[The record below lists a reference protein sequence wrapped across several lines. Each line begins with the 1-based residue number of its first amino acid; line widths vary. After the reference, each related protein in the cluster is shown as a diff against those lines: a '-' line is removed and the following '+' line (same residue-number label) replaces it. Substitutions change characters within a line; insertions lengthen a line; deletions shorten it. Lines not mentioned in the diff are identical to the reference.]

1 VTAGVAGVRSHQQ
14 AGNLPAEVTSF
25 VGRRQQIS
33 EAKRIVCRRRLPTVT
48 GDAGVGKTRLA
59 LHVAAQMQ
67 HAFPSGLWLVELAA
81 LEDGKYACAVV
92 ASKLLAAPPGLQI
105 PATSRQALRSSGE
118 HLLEVPPLP
127 VADLDRQMTT
137 RTLART
143 DAVNLF
149 AERAAFAL
157 PSFTVDASNR
167 ATVAQLSRRLELAIE
182 LAAVRVRALALAQIL
197 DRLDDC
203 YFEFMAEG
211 SRVAVALVQTLHTA
225 MNRLLAVRLGDES
238 ALAQATRISGVAAF
252 FLDDIPRAVPLFE
265 DALAGLRATGERGGV
280 WVDLLHLVV
289 STSACGDSESV
300 LAFGAKCLGLVDSCG
315 GAMSRSWA
323 LGARGIG
330 RWTIGDL
337 QEADRPTREDLPSRG
352 TSPRRPNF
360 VDSVPVLTTCGYLLM
375 IARHKWG
382 VHHHDDSWGWREA
395 ISGPRMRM
403 PGPARP
409 PGPGSWVV

>member
-1 VTAGVAGVRSHQQ
+1 
-14 AGNLPAEVTSF
+14 
-25 VGRRQQIS
+25 
-33 EAKRIVCRRRLPTVT
+33 
-48 GDAGVGKTRLA
+48 
-59 LHVAAQMQ
+59 
-67 HAFPSGLWLVELAA
+67 
-81 LEDGKYACAVV
+81 VV

-105 PATSRQALRSSGE
+105 PATSRQALRSSWE
-118 HLLEVPPLP
+118 HLEVPPLP

-157 PSFTVDASNR
+157 PGFTVDAGNR
-167 ATVAQLSRRLELAIE
+167 ATVAQLSRQLAIE
-182 LAAVRVRALALAQIL
+182 LAAVRARALAREQIL
-197 DRLDDC
+197 DRLDDY
-203 YFEFMAEG
+203 YFEFRAEG
-211 SRVAVALVQTLHTA
+211 SRFAVALVRTLHTA
-225 MNRLLAVRLGDES
+225 INRLLAVRLGDEC
-238 ALAQATRISGVAAF
+238 APARATRISGVAAF

-265 DALAGLRATGERGGV
+265 DALTGLRATGERGGV
-280 WVDLLHLVV
+280 DLLHLVI
-289 STSACGDSESV
+289 STSVCGDSDSV

-315 GAMSRSWA
+315 GSMSRSWA
-323 LGARGIG
+323 LWARGIG

-337 QEADRPTREDLPSRG
+337 QEADRLTGEDRPSWG
-352 TSPRRPNF
+352 TSPRRTNF
-360 VDSVPVLTTCGYLLM
+360 VDSVPVLTTCRYLLM

-395 ISGPRMRM
+395 ISGPRMRI